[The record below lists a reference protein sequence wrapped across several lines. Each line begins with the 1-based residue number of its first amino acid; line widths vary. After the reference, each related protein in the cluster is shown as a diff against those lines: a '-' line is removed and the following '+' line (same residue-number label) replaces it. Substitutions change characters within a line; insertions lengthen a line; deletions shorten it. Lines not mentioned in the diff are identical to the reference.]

1 MEELDEIDAKVIAIK
16 SYFVNEITV
25 LEIEFFLVQLKL
37 QQKKVNQTTVSEYSL
52 SHSVIVLEKFTN

>member
-1 MEELDEIDAKVIAIK
+1 MEELDKIDAKVIAIK
-16 SYFVNEITV
+16 SCFVNEITV

>member
-1 MEELDEIDAKVIAIK
+1 MEELDEIDAKVVAIK

-52 SHSVIVLEKFTN
+52 SRSVIVLEKFTN

>member
-16 SYFVNEITV
+16 SYFANEISV
-25 LEIEFFLVQLKL
+25 LEIEFSLVQLKL

-52 SHSVIVLEKFTN
+52 SHSVIVIEKRTN

>member
-37 QQKKVNQTTVSEYSL
+37 LQKKVNQTTVSEYSL

>member
-52 SHSVIVLEKFTN
+52 SRSVIVLEKFTN

>member
-16 SYFVNEITV
+16 SYFVNEISA
-25 LEIEFFLVQLKL
+25 LEIEFSLVQLKL

-52 SHSVIVLEKFTN
+52 SHSVIVIEKRTN